1 MCYKAASD
9 ARTLYACKLRG
20 LHVAID
26 YTHSCVCH
34 CVRTMARCSA
44 THRCC
49 CSSGKTAASSRRMCA
64 HMEPRTASAAAHSCA
79 VSWATSLAPR
89 LPVTHDTSQGVRPTA
104 LMGGATGTTGLVLW
118 MPAPWAGPHLAKA
131 LTSLS
136 KRPSS
141 SKCAASLLCSSPH
154 VCRLRRWAVSL
165 SGHSRRAAGSS
176 TSSSEAE

>member
-1 MCYKAASD
+1 MPEV
-9 ARTLYACKLRG
+9 YACKLHE
-20 LHVAID
+20 LHFAGIRTVYRD
-26 YTHSCVCH
+26 HLLPKSVL
-34 CVRTMARCSA
+34 TMARCSA

-49 CSSGKTAASSRRMCA
+49 CSSGKTASSSRRMCA

-89 LPVTHDTSQGVRPTA
+89 LPVTYGTDQELTHVV
-104 LMGGATGTTGLVLW
+104 LMSGAGGIPQVGSPGCR
-118 MPAPWAGPHLAKA
+118 PWAGPYLAKA